1 MERQSLSKNANP
13 PREAYSNTDG
23 RRLRFRRLFTMETK
37 KPKNDEGL
45 AKGFSQGSGEDNN
58 VLPNNS

>member
-13 PREAYSNTDG
+13 PREAYSNTDR

-37 KPKNDEGL
+37 KSKSDEGL